1 MPSIHHCIMRRR
13 ASSPLQFCPTLTV
26 LLHRSC
32 PGKLHSA
39 DSAVSDSTPLRC
51 CRRQTSTKAKCRP
64 QTSTPNLRQ
73 GEPATGGPAT
83 GGLQQQHPAAA
94 APGGSASAAGPNR
107 GLTRRALAAS
117 ALTELTTSFSAPP
130 SWFSMFKPLS
140 SSATTQRA
148 HPSCPSSSNLTQRSF
163 PRFSL
168 IKSCSISFVRNLCV
182 WQDLHSLLGW
192 QCISLN
198 GIADSNVYT
207 TTHNRECVELL
218 TQRDLSQNYMFA

>member
-13 ASSPLQFCPTLTV
+13 ASSPLKFCPTLTV

-39 DSAVSDSTPLRC
+39 DCALSDATPLRC

-83 GGLQQQHPAAA
+83 GGLQPQHPAAA
-94 APGGSASAAGPNR
+94 TSGGSASAAGPNR

-140 SSATTQRA
+140 SSATQRA
-148 HPSCPSSSNLTQRSF
+148 HTSCPSSSNLNVWNLHIQC
-163 PRFSL
+163 
-168 IKSCSISFVRNLCV
+168 ICSIYIYRFAMLF
-182 WQDLHSLLGW
+182 L
-192 QCISLN
+192 
-198 GIADSNVYT
+198 
-207 TTHNRECVELL
+207 
-218 TQRDLSQNYMFA
+218 YMSSRLYW